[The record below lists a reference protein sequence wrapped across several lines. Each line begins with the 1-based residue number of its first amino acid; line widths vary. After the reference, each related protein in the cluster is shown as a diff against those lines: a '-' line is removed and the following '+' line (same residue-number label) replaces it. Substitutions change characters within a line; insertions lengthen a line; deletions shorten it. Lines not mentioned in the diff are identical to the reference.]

1 MPRAWEGRRRHGS
14 ECLNGMRR
22 SQSGHIQ
29 SALVARKGPRRAHYS
44 GCALQARR
52 DTRQRVKPSRTECEL
67 RLPDQH
73 REYQVDVVS
82 LIVLTQTHAQIHS
95 SVLFMKPSF
104 SCYSHQLLSNLFF
117 DLDQKKP
124 RNTITSALCPI
135 FLKNKKIGKK

>member
-1 MPRAWEGRRRHGS
+1 
-14 ECLNGMRR
+14 MRR

-29 SALVARKGPRRAHYS
+29 SALVARKGPLSAHYS

-67 RLPDQH
+67 RPRRRVRLPDQH

-95 SVLFMKPSF
+95 LVLFMKPSF
-104 SCYSHQLLSNLFF
+104 SCSHQLLSYLFF
-117 DLDQKKP
+117 DIEQKK
-124 RNTITSALCPI
+124 TS
-135 FLKNKKIGKK
+135 F